1 MANPADPN
9 MVDRL
14 NIQVPQ
20 TTKEILK
27 KLANEH
33 GTDLTGYLNA
43 VVFTPIIKS
52 YHERTIGSNP
62 ALNSDPGRY
71 DGGQQKTSS

>member
-1 MANPADPN
+1 MANAADPN

-20 TTKEILK
+20 TTKDILK

-52 YHERTIGSNP
+52 YHERTIGFNP
-62 ALNSDPGRY
+62 AVNSDAGRNE
-71 DGGQQKTSS
+71 GSK